1 MASKV
6 LEPAHSLFFA
16 PQTLSP
22 QLPFDPHGALD
33 RVIYVKNPLNEGQR
47 LAVEDSFAKRVALL
61 WGPPGTGKTDTL
73 AAAVCAWS
81 EAAHATGVPLAICLG
96 AANYAALDHL
106 LKGILQL
113 LQRRQ
118 ESLAAL
124 PVVLHRVRSAF
135 SEPCDIPGVVD
146 VPRSQSPTPTAVE
159 LVHRLQGGAGL
170 TVVAGTYLQLQRLG
184 RQANSERRGVEGAVG
199 APWFDLVVLDEASQM
214 PTSSALC
221 YACLLKPHGHLLVAG
236 DNKQLGPVYTYQVE
250 ESRSGLLDCVY
261 AFFLEHHKIQPA
273 RLSQNY
279 RTNQDIAAWP
289 SVRFY
294 EEKYSAVHRDRT
306 LRLGPDISRPAD
318 WPQWLPFS
326 DVWAQLLDPN
336 APISVLVH
344 PENTSTVSNAFEA
357 RSVACLA
364 RAYWNRLKQVEPGLT
379 KSEFWNERLGLVT
392 PHRAQIAT
400 IRNLLGDLAPGES
413 EPSSI
418 LVDTVDRFQG
428 QERDLII
435 GSYVVS
441 DKDFI
446 AGEEEFILDARR
458 FNVTLTRAKAKFI
471 LLLSRALLSYLPA
484 EKKTAESAAHL
495 QLFVEQFCE
504 RDGTLVVPA
513 AAEALTCD
521 LFSKRRALAQVAGT
535 AG

>member
-1 MASKV
+1 MASKM
-6 LEPAHSLFFA
+6 LQPAHSLFFA
-16 PQTLSP
+16 PQALSP
-22 QLPFDPHGALD
+22 QLPISPQGALD
-33 RVIYVKNPLNEGQR
+33 RVTYVKNPLNEGQR

-73 AAAVCAWS
+73 AAAVCAWL
-81 EAAHATGVPLAICLG
+81 EAAQAKGVSLAVCLG

-113 LQRRQ
+113 LQRRL
-118 ESLAAL
+118 ESTGAL
-124 PVVLHRVRSAF
+124 PVVLHRVRST
-135 SEPCDIPGVVD
+135 SSDSCDIPGVVD
-146 VPRSQSPTPTAVE
+146 VPRAQNPTPAAAE
-159 LVHRLQGGAGL
+159 LVGRLQGSSGL
-170 TVVAGTYLQLQRLG
+170 TLVAGTYLQMQRLA
-184 RQANSERRGVEGAVG
+184 RQANAERRGVEGAVG

-261 AFFLEHHKIQPA
+261 AFFLEHHHIEPA

-294 EEKYSAVHRDRT
+294 EEKYSAVHHDRA
-306 LRLGPDISRPAD
+306 LRLGPDVSRPSE
-318 WPQWLPFS
+318 WPGTLPFS
-326 DVWAQLLDPN
+326 DAWSHLLDPD
-336 APISVLVH
+336 APITVLVH

-357 RSVACLA
+357 RAVACLA
-364 RAYWNRLKQVEPGLT
+364 RAYWHRLKQIEPGLT
-379 KSEFWNERLGLVT
+379 KSEFWSERLGLVT

-413 EPSSI
+413 EPGAI

-458 FNVTLTRAKAKFI
+458 FNVTLTRARAKFV

-504 RDGTLVVPA
+504 RRGPMNVPA
-513 AAEALTCD
+513 PAGELACELFMKSRTVGAAA
-521 LFSKRRALAQVAGT
+521 
-535 AG
+535 